1 MTRKVGKY
9 SATIDR
15 QERRLECVFYL
26 ILLVLPL
33 FLCGGLMW
41 IPYQV
46 NNQKLEWL
54 AEQLYAYPLPPST
67 EVISRH
73 QEIALLGNGNH
84 CNYVVEQVLATL
96 SDPKEIEKHYTNAK
110 FLSVD
115 KRKRYSSYETGNSPT
130 FLNADVVI
138 TGEQFSDGRQKV
150 IVGLVDV
157 GNDPGFDIRCH

>member
-1 MTRKVGKY
+1 MGKY
-9 SATIDR
+9 SEADDR
-15 QERRLECVFYL
+15 QKRRLEGVFYL
-26 ILLVLPL
+26 ILFVLPL

-46 NNQKLEWL
+46 NNQKLEWF

-67 EVISRH
+67 EIISRH

-84 CNYVVEQVLATL
+84 CDYVVEQVLATS
-96 SDPKEIEKHYTNAK
+96 SDPKGIEQHYANAK

-115 KRKRYSSYETGNSPT
+115 KRKRHSSYETGEIPT
-130 FLNADVVI
+130 FLTADVVI

-150 IVGLVDV
+150 IVGLVDF